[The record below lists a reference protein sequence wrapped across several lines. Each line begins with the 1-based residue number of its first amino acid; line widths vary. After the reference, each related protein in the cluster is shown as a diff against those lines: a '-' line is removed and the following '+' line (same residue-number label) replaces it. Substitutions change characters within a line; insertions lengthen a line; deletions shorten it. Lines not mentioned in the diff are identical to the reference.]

1 MLIEVLKSK
10 IHRAPI
16 TVAEF
21 NYNGRIT
28 IHKIPTDSAN
38 LIEVEKLHTVNIN
51 NGERLKT
58 LVKEGKHL
66 YGEVTLNGTAD
77 RKAQKGDKIIIISYT
92 QMEMEKARIYNPTLI
107 FTNEEII
114 C

>member
-28 IHKIPTDSAN
+28 IHKILTDSAN

-51 NGERLKT
+51 NGEQIK
-58 LVKEGKHL
+58 
-66 YGEVTLNGTAD
+66 D
-77 RKAQKGDKIIIISYT
+77 IIGI
-92 QMEMEKARIYNPTLI
+92 
-107 FTNEEII
+107 
-114 C
+114 